1 MSWFKYSLNLLIFLG
16 FSFNSYGN
24 KFDSKTCLNDTFST
38 RIANEGKY
46 FGLLKSEL
54 IVSKKECEVE
64 VMFKEVLE
72 TTWKIDVCREPIH
85 IKLTSRG
92 TPSVHK
98 RINKCEGKKSTEF
111 CGKWNELATTL
122 QDYGLIY
129 AEGEREKLKS
139 AHGQVYCSFLLL
151 NRYLEDGYVFSKY
164 EEPLNIYGDFT
175 KVKAEFERIQSL
187 EKMEQ
192 MKALQPEPLIE
203 KNEESVMEESSAE
216 LPLIEDNTPSN
227 TESF

>member
-1 MSWFKYSLNLLIFLG
+1 MSWFKYSFNILLIYG
-16 FSFNSYGN
+16 FSLSAYGN

-54 IVSKKECEVE
+54 VVSKKECEVE

-72 TTWKIDVCREPIH
+72 TTWKVDVCREPIH
-85 IKLTSRG
+85 IKLTSKG

-98 RINKCEGKKSTEF
+98 RVNKCLGSKSTEF
-111 CGKWNELATTL
+111 CEKWNELATTM

-129 AEGEREKLKS
+129 AEGEREKLKT

-151 NRYLEDGYVFSKY
+151 GRYLEDGYVFSKY
-164 EEPLNIYGDFT
+164 EEPLNIYGDFA

-187 EKMEQ
+187 KKIEQ
-192 MKALQPEPLIE
+192 MKALKPEPLVEKNEDSLMEEPSVDEPLIE
-203 KNEESVMEESSAE
+203 
-216 LPLIEDNTPSN
+216 DYTPS